1 MPHEPLAGLIYALV
15 ALLVIIDP
23 PGTAVIFASMTAR
36 DSPRERR
43 AQAIRACIIAY
54 IVLAAFGL
62 GGEALLA
69 GLGFGLP
76 AMKVAGGFLLFIT
89 AADMVTARGTTARG
103 TTARGALRGT
113 QDERA
118 AAMRPDEDISV
129 FPLAIPL
136 IAGPGAMTTMVL
148 LRSQAGQGIMGSIAI
163 QVALLAALLVTLGG
177 LLMARWIARLL
188 GETGA
193 SVFGRV
199 LGVILAAL
207 AAQITLDGLRQSLGP
222 GG

>member
-1 MPHEPLAGLIYALV
+1 MPYEPLAGFIYALV

-23 PGTAVIFASMTAR
+23 PGTAVIFAGMTTR
-36 DSPRERR
+36 DSPTERKV
-43 AQAIRACIIAY
+43 QAIRACIIAY

-62 GGEALLA
+62 GGGALLS
-69 GLGFGLP
+69 GLGIGLP
-76 AMKVAGGFLLFIT
+76 AMKVAGGILLFIA

-103 TTARGALRGT
+103 ALRGT
-113 QDERA
+113 RDERA
-118 AAMRPDEDISV
+118 AAMQPDQDISV

-148 LRSQAGQGIMGSIAI
+148 LRSQAGQGWVGSIAI
-163 QVALLAALLVTLGG
+163 QLALLVALLVTLGG

-207 AAQITLDGLRQSLGP
+207 AAQITLDGVRQSLGS